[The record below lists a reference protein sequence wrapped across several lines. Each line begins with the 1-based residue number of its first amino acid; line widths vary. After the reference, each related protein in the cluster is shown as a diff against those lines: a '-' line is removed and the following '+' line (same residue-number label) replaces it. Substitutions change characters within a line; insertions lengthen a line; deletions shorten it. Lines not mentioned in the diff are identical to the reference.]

1 MITTLDLNPPM
12 VFPDLQ
18 VQKHMVLNEVFTDL
32 GINNANMDKRE
43 RMVAN
48 EVEANNEQVKASEDV
63 MLKVRKE
70 ACKQINRIFGTNI
83 SVERRNFDQIPEY
96 EELLKE
102 DVQESE

>member
-1 MITTLDLNPPM
+1 
-12 VFPDLQ
+12 
-18 VQKHMVLNEVFTDL
+18 
-32 GINNANMDKRE
+32 MDKRE